1 VTQGLIDSH
10 IAESIE
16 QIRKGEFYGPFDSAE
31 ELIESLHQYTYGRR
45 THNRSR

>member
-1 VTQGLIDSH
+1 MTQSLIDSH

-31 ELIESLHQYTYGRR
+31 ELIESLQQNSDGRR
-45 THNRSR
+45 THKRNR